1 MLFEWDEAKAA
12 TNLEKHGVAFEES
25 CTLWEDPLFIVF
37 ADPDHSDDESRFLI
51 FGQSN
56 QGRLLVVSFT
66 ENEERTRL
74 ISAREA
80 TAAERKFYEEEI

>member
-37 ADPDHSDDESRFLI
+37 ADPDHSDDESWFLI